1 MAIDRSKLSGLAEN
15 RQRRLAD
22 RARPSFGLTADEVK
36 RSTDTAMRLAD
47 AMPQKVSDASAP
59 RPATRP
65 PRAA

>member
-15 RQRRLAD
+15 RQRRLAG
-22 RARPSFGLTADEVK
+22 RGRPSFDLTADEVK

-47 AMPQKVSDASAP
+47 ATPQQVNEGSAP

>member
-15 RQRRLAD
+15 RQRQLAE
-22 RARPSFGLTADEVK
+22 RARPSFDLAADEVK

-47 AMPQKVSDASAP
+47 ATPQQVGDGSAP

>member
-1 MAIDRSKLSGLAEN
+1 MAIDRSKLSGLAES
-15 RQRRLAD
+15 RQRRLAH
-22 RARPSFGLTADEVK
+22 RGRPSFDLTVDEVK

-47 AMPQKVSDASAP
+47 ATPQQVNDGSAP

>member
-1 MAIDRSKLSGLAEN
+1 MAIDRSKLPELAEN

-22 RARPSFGLTADEVK
+22 RGRPSFDLTADEVK
-36 RSTDTAMRLAD
+36 RSTDTAMRLANATPRQVD
-47 AMPQKVSDASAP
+47 DESTP

>member
-1 MAIDRSKLSGLAEN
+1 MSVDRSKLSRLAEN

-22 RARPSFGLTADEVK
+22 RARPSFELTDDEIEA
-36 RSTDTAMRLAD
+36 STDTAMRLAD
-47 AMPQKVSDASAP
+47 AAPHQIADEAAP

>member
-1 MAIDRSKLSGLAEN
+1 MAIDRSKFSGLAEN
-15 RQRRLAD
+15 RQRRLAE
-22 RARPSFGLTADEVK
+22 RGRPSFDLTADEVK

-47 AMPQKVSDASAP
+47 AIPQQVDDGTAP